1 MIDKGPGFGINA
13 GREVEKWRVH
23 FPRSCNVII
32 LNQALVRGQL
42 EVAVDKDQRKI
53 FSHVMG

>member
-13 GREVEKWRVH
+13 GREMEEWCVH
-23 FPRSCNVII
+23 FPRSGNVII
-32 LNQALVRGQL
+32 FNQALVRGQL
-42 EVAVDKDQRKI
+42 EVAVDKDQREI